1 MNKVTYQITVII
13 EGDEDGFYAY
23 CPQLPGCQSQG
34 ETLEQVKV
42 NIQEAIDLYLSTLSE
57 TEKQDLLNQEVMNLK
72 VEVAVA

>member
-1 MNKVTYQITVII
+1 MNKVTYQITVLI